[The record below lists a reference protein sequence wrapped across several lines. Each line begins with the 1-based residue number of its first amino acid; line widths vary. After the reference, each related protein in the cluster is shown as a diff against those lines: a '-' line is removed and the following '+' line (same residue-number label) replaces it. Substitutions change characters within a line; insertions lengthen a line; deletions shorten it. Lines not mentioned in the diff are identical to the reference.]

1 MVIVLSSDADDV
13 MDDDDTDYGVDDDE
27 DVIVFAD
34 CSIIVLNLS
43 LFVTTSDS
51 CHQHVIHSAHCLLDA
66 HCKRLHLYLVC
77 AYVCA
82 VIATSHSVLRNELA
96 QQ

>member
-13 MDDDDTDYGVDDDE
+13 MDDDDTDYGE

-51 CHQHVIHSAHCLLDA
+51 CHQHVIHCSHCLLYA